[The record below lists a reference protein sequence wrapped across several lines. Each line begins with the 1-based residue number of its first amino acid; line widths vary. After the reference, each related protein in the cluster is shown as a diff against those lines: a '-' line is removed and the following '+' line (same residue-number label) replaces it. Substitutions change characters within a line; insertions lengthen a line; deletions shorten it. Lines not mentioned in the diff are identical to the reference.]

1 LTQDQSE
8 RLKKDPVY
16 KLLQAEVARLEQKV
30 SPDSSLGEA
39 MQEQLKAREGYPGED
54 RRIKFFQRVVSKM
67 TGGEFPRFVPSDT
80 SDDIGKLGSSLV
92 SLENVLDRKFA
103 EVRALAEVTA
113 DINEGLFLDEV
124 LNHIFESFRPL
135 IPYDRIGFALLEED
149 GNKEIVVR
157 AHWSRSEFEQ
167 KIIGKGYSA
176 PLAGSSLETII
187 ETGDPRIINDL
198 QAYLQD
204 HPDSNST
211 KLIVKEGVR
220 SNLTC
225 PLIAKGEPIGFMFF
239 SSREA
244 STYLDAHVEL
254 FQQIAGQL
262 ALTVEKGRLYQ
273 DLTVRNQFIRKIFGR
288 YLTDEVAESLLND
301 PDALKLGGDRRK
313 ITILMSDLRGFT
325 RMSEHASAEQVVS
338 VLNNFLSVMVEIIM
352 RNNGTIDNI
361 IGDAILVLFG
371 APVAREDD
379 AERAVAC
386 ALEMQQGMAR
396 VNEINRDM
404 GLPEVAM
411 GIGINTGEVIAGNIG
426 SEMHMKYSV
435 IGSPV
440 NLAARIEGLTTAGQI
455 LSSAQT
461 LKEVGDILQYEDHG
475 AFELKGFDQPVPVF
489 DITGIGGAFGIY
501 LGSDDDGL
509 GEL

>member
-1 LTQDQSE
+1 MTQDKSQ
-8 RLKKDPVY
+8 RLKNDAVY
-16 KLLQAEVARLEQKV
+16 KLLQAEVATLQQKV
-30 SPDSSLGEA
+30 SPASSFGGAL
-39 MQEQLKAREGYPGED
+39 QEQSKARKAYPGSD

-67 TGGEFPRFVPSDT
+67 AGGEFPRIVPSDT

-92 SLENVLDRKFA
+92 DLENVLDRKFA

-135 IPYDRIGFALLEED
+135 IPYDRIGFALLD
-149 GNKEIVVR
+149 KSGGKGAVVR
-157 AHWSRSEFEQ
+157 AYWARSEFEQ
-167 KIIGKGYSA
+167 QVIGKGYSA

-187 ETGDPRIINDL
+187 INGEPRIISDL
-198 QAYLQD
+198 KAYLKD

-239 SSREA
+239 SSRETN
-244 STYLDAHVEL
+244 TYRDAHVEL

-273 DLTVRNQFIRKIFGR
+273 GLTVRNQFIRKIFGR
-288 YLTDEVAESLLND
+288 YLTDEVAEALLND
-301 PDALKLGGDRRK
+301 PNALRLGGDRRK

-338 VLNNFLSVMVEIIM
+338 VLNNFLNVMVEIIM

-361 IGDAILVLFG
+361 IGDAVLVLFG
-371 APVAREDD
+371 APVTREDD

-386 ALEMQQGMAR
+386 ALEMQLGMAR

-440 NLAARIEGLTTAGQI
+440 NLAARIEGLTSGGQI

-461 LKEVGDILQYEDHG
+461 IKEVGNIVHYKDQG

-489 DITGIGGAFGIY
+489 EIMGIGGEFEIY
-501 LGSDDDGL
+501 LA
-509 GEL
+509 